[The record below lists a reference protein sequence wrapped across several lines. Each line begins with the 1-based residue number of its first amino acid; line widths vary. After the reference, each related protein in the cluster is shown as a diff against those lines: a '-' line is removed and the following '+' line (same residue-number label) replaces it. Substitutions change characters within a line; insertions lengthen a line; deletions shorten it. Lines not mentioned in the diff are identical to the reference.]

1 MLETTH
7 QSHVLALPGGRATNI
22 AVRRSNR
29 ARRII
34 LRVVESEPGI
44 ELVVPKR
51 VALREALEFAGEKSA
66 WVAARLA
73 ERPPGVA
80 FVPGA
85 VLPHISG
92 ELTLV
97 PRAGTVRDAERTGA
111 LLVITG
117 PEHAFSASVGRWLKE
132 DARSAIR
139 PQANR
144 MAREIGHKLRRIRIS
159 DPATRWGSCSS
170 AGTLSFSWRLVMAP
184 AEVLEYVVAHEVAH
198 LAELNHGKRFW
209 STVDLLVD
217 DAAAPRQWLRT
228 NGAKL
233 RRYGEPRAR

>member
-7 QSHVLALPGGRATNI
+7 QSHVLDLPGGRATNI
-22 AVRRSNR
+22 SVRRSNR

-51 VALREALEFAGEKSA
+51 VALREALKFADQKSA
-66 WVAARLA
+66 WFAARLA

-97 PRAGTVRDAERTGA
+97 PRTGTLRDAERTGA

-117 PEHAFSASVGRWLKE
+117 PEHTFAASVGHWLKE
-132 DARSAIR
+132 DARAAIR
-139 PQANR
+139 PQANS
-144 MAREIGHKLRRIRIS
+144 MAKEIRHKLRRIQIG

-170 AGTLSFSWRLVMAP
+170 TGTLSFSWRLVMAP

-217 DAAAPRQWLRT
+217 DAAAPRRWLRT